1 MCADL
6 SGTYVA
12 TCDQEIRD
20 SYPAED
26 FAAASAGPCEVE
38 IVENCDHYYND
49 REDAIADLVAG
60 WLKKALI
67 DG

>member
-1 MCADL
+1 MQQAPAL
-6 SGTYVA
+6 P
-12 TCDQEIRD
+12 CD
-20 SYPAED
+20 
-26 FAAASAGPCEVE
+26 VE

-49 REDAIADLVAG
+49 REFTIADLVAG